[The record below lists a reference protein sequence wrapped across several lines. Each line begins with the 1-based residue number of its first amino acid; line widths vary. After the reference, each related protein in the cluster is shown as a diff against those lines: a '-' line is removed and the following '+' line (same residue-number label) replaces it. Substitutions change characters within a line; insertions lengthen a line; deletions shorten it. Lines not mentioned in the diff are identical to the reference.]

1 MGVSTRRRRRR
12 RRCNITH
19 VVRGADLLDSTARQI
34 YLQRCLGL
42 PTPRYLHV
50 PVVLDANGEKLSK
63 QTGAAALDP
72 AAPLPALAAAARH
85 LGLALDGAACASL
98 DAFQAAA
105 IAAWDARFG
114 PNARG

>member
-1 MGVSTRRRRRR
+1 
-12 RRCNITH
+12 
-19 VVRGADLLDSTARQI
+19 
-34 YLQRCLGL
+34 
-42 PTPRYLHV
+42 
-50 PVVLDANGEKLSK
+50 
-63 QTGAAALDP
+63 
-72 AAPLPALAAAARH
+72 AARH